1 MSPRQ
6 LAVVVGTR
14 PEIIKLGQVA
24 RALGPAGQVVHT
36 GQHESAELAAD
47 VISSV
52 GIKATRTLTGIVGL
66 PRHAQIGRM
75 VERLGDLFT
84 AERPAAVIV
93 QGDTNSAV
101 AAAQAASTAA
111 IPVIHVEA
119 GLRSFDRA
127 MPEEINR
134 CLISVLTDVH
144 CAPTQGAVRHL
155 LDEGIPA
162 AKIKLTGNTIVE
174 TTQAMVPPAAEAA
187 ELAAEAGAEPYSYVL
202 ATIHRAENADDPARL
217 EAILDQLAKLG
228 LPVLLPL
235 HPRTRQ
241 SVARFGLTAALD
253 RLHAMPPANYRT
265 FLALASLASLIVS
278 DSGGI
283 QEECTVLKRPLIVVR
298 NSTERPESIAA
309 GFAWLVRPGEAI
321 SELGRQLIAD
331 SELRPRL
338 RAVPCPFGDG
348 TASDKIAAIARG
360 FLQPANHLGESIARG
375 SLPPGRRP
383 VQPRRLT
390 PPAPPSSQRG

>member
-1 MSPRQ
+1 MNPPR

-14 PEIIKLGQVA
+14 PEIVKLGQVA
-24 RALGPAGQVVHT
+24 RALGPACQVIHT

-47 VISSV
+47 VIASV
-52 GIKATRTLTGIVGL
+52 GLKATRTLTGIAGL
-66 PRHAQIGRM
+66 PRHARIGRM

-84 AERPAAVIV
+84 AEQPAAVIV

-101 AAAQAASTAA
+101 SGAQAANAA
-111 IPVIHVEA
+111 GIPVIHVEA

-134 CLISVLTDVH
+134 CVISALTDVH

-155 LDEGIPA
+155 LNEGIPA
-162 AKIKLTGNTIVE
+162 ANIELTGNTIVE
-174 TTQAMVPPAAEAA
+174 TTLAMAPPAAEAA
-187 ELAAEAGAEPYSYVL
+187 EIATQAGAEPYRYVL
-202 ATIHRAENADDPARL
+202 ATIHRTENADDPARL
-217 EAILDQLAKLG
+217 EAILDQLTKLG

-241 SVARFGLTAALD
+241 SIKKFGLTATLD
-253 RLHAMPPANYRT
+253 RLHAMPPADYRT
-265 FLALASLASLIVS
+265 FLGLASLASLIVS

-298 NSTERPESIAA
+298 NSTDRPESIAA
-309 GFAWLVRPGEAI
+309 GFAWLVQPGEEI

-331 SELRPRL
+331 SALRPRL
-338 RAVPCPFGDG
+338 TAIACPFGDG
-348 TASDKIAAIARG
+348 TASGKIATIARG
-360 FLQPANHLGESIARG
+360 FL
-375 SLPPGRRP
+375 
-383 VQPRRLT
+383 
-390 PPAPPSSQRG
+390 

>member
-1 MSPRQ
+1 
-6 LAVVVGTR
+6 
-14 PEIIKLGQVA
+14 
-24 RALGPAGQVVHT
+24 
-36 GQHESAELAAD
+36 

-134 CLISVLTDVH
+134 CLISVLTEVH

-162 AKIKLTGNTIVE
+162 ARIELTGNTIVE
-174 TTQAMVPPAAEAA
+174 TTRAMVPLAAEAA
-187 ELAAEAGAEPYSYVL
+187 ETGAEPYSYVL

-331 SELRPRL
+331 PELRPRL
-338 RAVPCPFGDG
+338 SAVPCPFGDG

-360 FLQPANHLGESIARG
+360 FLRPADL
-375 SLPPGRRP
+375 
-383 VQPRRLT
+383 
-390 PPAPPSSQRG
+390 

>member
-1 MSPRQ
+1 VNHQANPRW

-24 RALGPAGQVVHT
+24 RALGPACQVVHT
-36 GQHESAELAAD
+36 GQHESAELATD
-47 VISSV
+47 VIASA
-52 GIKATRTLTGIVGL
+52 GLKAARTLTGIAGL
-66 PRHAQIGRM
+66 PRHAQLGRM
-75 VERLGDLFT
+75 VESLGDLFT
-84 AERPAAVIV
+84 EQPPAAVIV

-101 AAAQAASTAA
+101 SAAQAANTAG
-111 IPVIHVEA
+111 IPLIHVEA

-134 CLISVLTDVH
+134 CVISVLTDVH

-155 LDEGIPA
+155 LSEGVLA
-162 AKIKLTGNTIVE
+162 AKIELTGNTIVE
-174 TTQAMVPPAAEAA
+174 TTLAMVPPAAEAA
-187 ELAAEAGAEPYSYVL
+187 RIAAQADVEPHGYVL

-217 EAILDQLAKLG
+217 EAILDHLTKLG

-241 SVARFGLTAALD
+241 SITKFGLTAALD
-253 RLHAMPPANYRT
+253 RLRSMPPMDYRT
-265 FLALASLASLIVS
+265 FLGLASLASLIVS

-309 GFAWLVRPGEAI
+309 GFAWLVQPGEAI
-321 SELGRQLIAD
+321 SELGRRLIAD
-331 SELRPRL
+331 PALAPRL
-338 RAVPCPFGDG
+338 SAIACPFGDG
-348 TASDKIAAIARG
+348 SASDKIAAIARG
-360 FLQPANHLGESIARG
+360 FL
-375 SLPPGRRP
+375 
-383 VQPRRLT
+383 
-390 PPAPPSSQRG
+390 